1 MNPIIQKLL
10 TSSPEQRKAILSGLK
25 PEELAVVFVELE
37 EIERTPPRRWYC
49 PKPECNGNP
58 HAGYHW
64 CEHPIDGHHTPYC
77 KHSRTPQRPP
87 ISDPNDPWL
96 VWFFSGGRGTG
107 KALSLN
113 TLIPTPFGW
122 VKMGEIKVGDVVFDE
137 QGRMCNVTATFDVTP
152 NTAYKLMFSDGSEI
166 IACDEHQWVTLE
178 ARERKQL
185 NRKGFQIPEQWAAKP
200 PITTSALVETLT
212 YGKRKDRNHA
222 IPLALPLQTPTD
234 DLPIDPYVLGVWLG
248 DGSSASAEI
257 TCHDDD
263 APHYGQMFAFAGEAW
278 RLARRRHNDKPV
290 GTYCIGERDSIRSE
304 ITGRMEA
311 NGSVHSR
318 LRLAGLL
325 NNKHIP
331 TVYLRAD
338 ITQRLALLQGLMDTD
353 GGVDKR
359 TGTVEFTSTKRH
371 LAEGVLELA
380 RSLGQKPTLAVG
392 RATLYGKDCGPKFR
406 VTWRPTVAVF
416 SLPRKASFV
425 RPIGKQQMRNACRM
439 VVSAD
444 IVDTE
449 PMRCLTVDSPN
460 SMYLA
465 GEAMIPTHNTRAG
478 AEWVLDLVW
487 NQGFKRIALVGRT
500 PADVRDV
507 MIYGDALAVDTPV
520 PTPSGWTT
528 MGELQEGDV
537 IIGGDGQ
544 PCRVTHAFPIMQDRP
559 CYEVTLANG
568 ATVIADEKHKWL
580 TENAHERRMRYT
592 GSVRTT
598 KELAETLYVQTNHP
612 KARRANHAIRLPKF
626 SEFGELPYL
635 PIDPYVL
642 GAWLGD
648 GTSKWGAVTSMD
660 SEIIERIENA
670 GYQCRVQKGSGQGQA
685 HTYGILKLGAQLRDL
700 GILNNKHIPIE
711 YLRASY
717 SDRLALL
724 QGLMDTDGFVSV
736 NGQCEFVQKDERLA
750 YEVLELVSSLGIK
763 ARITTKVHH
772 GVVGNGNTHHR
783 ITFTTTQP
791 VFHLSR
797 KSQRLPQSFRDE
809 GLLHIRSVEATTS
822 VSVRCI
828 SVDSPDRTYMV
839 GHQFV
844 PTHNSGIMSVSDPN
858 PRPQHEPTK
867 RRLVWPNGA
876 QAFTYS
882 AAAPSQLRGPQHDAA
897 WCVAA
902 GELVSTKRGEIP
914 IEKVLVGDYVMTRS
928 GWKCVLAATQTNPNA
943 EVLELHTNAGQVL
956 RCTPNH
962 KVFANGEWVEAQD
975 VVPSDVLVGKQ
986 GDFTVSAVL
995 RKGQTAAVYD
1005 LTVEGTHEF
1014 FASEIL
1020 VHNCDEL
1027 AAWTDAPK
1035 GDTLDTSWNNLMLGL
1050 RLGQVPR
1057 CLVTTTPKRVK
1068 LVRQVMERRTTVVTN
1083 GSTYENLDNLAP
1095 AFREQVLSSYEGTRI
1110 GEQELKGVL
1119 LMDVEGA
1126 MWTLEM
1132 IDQARAEIL
1141 ESEAA

>member
-1 MNPIIQKLL
+1 MNQTIQRLL
-10 TSSPEQRKAILSGLK
+10 AADPEQKRQILASLSK
-25 PEELAVVFVELE
+25 DELAVVYRELE
-37 EIERTPPRRWYC
+37 AIESSPTRRWYC
-49 PKPECNGNP
+49 PRENCAGEP
-58 HAGYHW
+58 HAGFHW
-64 CEHPIDGHHTPYC
+64 CDHAIDAKNHTPHC
-77 KHSRTPQRPP
+77 KHARTPQRPP
-87 ISDPNDPWL
+87 VDDPEKPWL
-96 VWFFSGGRGTG
+96 TWFFSGGRGTG

-152 NTAYKLMFSDGSEI
+152 NTAYKLIFSDGSEI

-222 IPLALPLQTPTD
+222 IPLALPLQTPTN
-234 DLPIDPYVLGVWLG
+234 DLPIDPYILGVWLG

-263 APHYGQMFAFAGEAW
+263 APHYEQMFAFAGEAW

-290 GTYCIGERDSIRSE
+290 GTYRIGERDSIRSE

-487 NQGFKRIALVGRT
+487 NQGYRRIALIGRT

-507 MIYGDALAVDTPV
+507 MIYGD
-520 PTPSGWTT
+520 
-528 MGELQEGDV
+528 
-537 IIGGDGQ
+537 
-544 PCRVTHAFPIMQDRP
+544 
-559 CYEVTLANG
+559 
-568 ATVIADEKHKWL
+568 
-580 TENAHERRMRYT
+580 
-592 GSVRTT
+592 
-598 KELAETLYVQTNHP
+598 
-612 KARRANHAIRLPKF
+612 
-626 SEFGELPYL
+626 
-635 PIDPYVL
+635 
-642 GAWLGD
+642 
-648 GTSKWGAVTSMD
+648 
-660 SEIIERIENA
+660 
-670 GYQCRVQKGSGQGQA
+670 
-685 HTYGILKLGAQLRDL
+685 
-700 GILNNKHIPIE
+700 
-711 YLRASY
+711 
-717 SDRLALL
+717 
-724 QGLMDTDGFVSV
+724 
-736 NGQCEFVQKDERLA
+736 
-750 YEVLELVSSLGIK
+750 
-763 ARITTKVHH
+763 
-772 GVVGNGNTHHR
+772 
-783 ITFTTTQP
+783 
-791 VFHLSR
+791 
-797 KSQRLPQSFRDE
+797 
-809 GLLHIRSVEATTS
+809 
-822 VSVRCI
+822 
-828 SVDSPDRTYMV
+828 
-839 GHQFV
+839 
-844 PTHNSGIMSVSDPN
+844 SGIMSVSDPH
-858 PRPQHEPTK
+858 PRPTHEPTK

-897 WCVAA
+897 WC
-902 GELVSTKRGEIP
+902 
-914 IEKVLVGDYVMTRS
+914 
-928 GWKCVLAATQTNPNA
+928 
-943 EVLELHTNAGQVL
+943 
-956 RCTPNH
+956 
-962 KVFANGEWVEAQD
+962 
-975 VVPSDVLVGKQ
+975 
-986 GDFTVSAVL
+986 
-995 RKGQTAAVYD
+995 
-1005 LTVEGTHEF
+1005 
-1014 FASEIL
+1014 
-1020 VHNCDEL
+1020 DEL

-1035 GDTLDTSWNNLMLGL
+1035 GDVLDTSWNNLMLGL
-1050 RLGQVPR
+1050 RLGQNPKA
-1057 CLVTTTPKRVK
+1057 LVTTTPKRVK
-1068 LVRQVMERRTTVVTN
+1068 LVRQVMERRTTTITT
-1083 GSTYENLDNLAP
+1083 GTTYDNLSNMA
-1095 AFREQVLSSYEGTRI
+1095 ASFRENVLAAYEGTRI
-1110 GEQELKGVL
+1110 GEQELMGTL
-1119 LMDVEGA
+1119 LTDVDGA

-1132 IDQARAEIL
+1132 LENRAEL
-1141 ESEAA
+1141 VASLRGEVDD